1 MRVLSGAFLLGDLV
15 TQVDQVTRY
24 NFVQMQM
31 SYFRE
36 LLKLDVF
43 SILPAAYDH
52 FFKLCSPKLFLFF
65 SLGLWHSRLR
75 MVLTTIDTIPAQ

>member
-1 MRVLSGAFLLGDLV
+1 
-15 TQVDQVTRY
+15 
-24 NFVQMQM
+24 MQM

-52 FFKLCSPKLFLFF
+52 FFKLWCPKLFLFF
-65 SLGLWHSRLR
+65 
-75 MVLTTIDTIPAQ
+75 VLDSGTPGSEWY

>member
-15 TQVDQVTRY
+15 TQVDQETRY
-24 NFVQMQM
+24 NLVQIQM

-52 FFKLCSPKLFLFF
+52 FFKLCSPKMFLFF
-65 SLGLWHSRLR
+65 
-75 MVLTTIDTIPAQ
+75 VLDSGTPGSEWY

>member
-36 LLKLDVF
+36 LLKLEVF

-52 FFKLCSPKLFLFF
+52 FSNCAARSCSSFL
-65 SLGLWHSRLR
+65 SWTLAL
-75 MVLTTIDTIPAQ
+75 PAPNGTNHY